1 MRHTLAAVIA
11 ITLAGLASPGQ
22 AAQDKPTPSAK
33 EILAASRPA
42 EWQAPDPANLLYMK
56 LPTGTVVIEL
66 AQAFSPLHAANIRTL
81 VRGHYFDGLAIIR
94 VQDNFVTQ
102 WGDAEEGAKARPLGK
117 AAKTVPAE
125 FTRAIQPGQPFVRL
139 PDGDFYA
146 PQVGYSGDFPVGRD
160 PRQGTQWLPHCY
172 GMVGIARDTDP
183 VTGNGASLYA
193 VIGSARRLDHNLP
206 MAGRVLKG
214 MPLLSSLP
222 RGAGEMGFYTDAA
235 QRLPIESVRLAADLP
250 ASERLDLQVL
260 RSDSAS
266 FAALIDARRSGRSA
280 FYPQPVGKVDV
291 CDMLPPV
298 RLGGKPV
305 AP

>member
-1 MRHTLAAVIA
+1 MRHPLAAAMA
-11 ITLAGLASPGQ
+11 ITLACLAVPSFATQ
-22 AAQDKPTPSAK
+22 NKPTPSAK
-33 EILAASRPA
+33 EILAASKPA

-81 VRGHYFDGLAIIR
+81 VREHYFDGLAIIR

-102 WGDAEEGAKARPLGK
+102 WGDAEEGDKARSLGK
-117 AAKTVPAE
+117 AAKTVSAE
-125 FTRAIQPGQPFVRL
+125 FTTPIRPDQPWVRL

-146 PQVGYSGDFPVGRD
+146 PQVGYSGDFPLARD
-160 PRQGTQWLPHCY
+160 PHKGTQWLPHCY

-183 VTGNGASLYA
+183 TSGNGTSLYA

-214 MPLLSSLP
+214 MALLSSLP
-222 RGAGEMGFYTDAA
+222 RGGGEMGFYTDTA

-250 ASERLDLQVL
+250 ASERLDIQVL

-266 FAALIDARRSGRSA
+266 FAALLDARRNGRSA
-280 FYPQPVGKVDV
+280 FYPTPVGKLEL

-298 RLGGKPV
+298 RLGGQPV
-305 AP
+305 TP